1 MYMRLGTAQT
11 SLCIRTVSLGPLL
24 LSYTLQM
31 DGGIEVSL
39 HKIYVSISILNKT
52 LGICD
57 KYQSGVCWPISGA
70 EVFGVV
76 CLGT

>member
-1 MYMRLGTAQT
+1 M
-11 SLCIRTVSLGPLL
+11 
-24 LSYTLQM
+24 QM

-39 HKIYVSISILNKT
+39 HKIYVNVSILNKT
-52 LGICD
+52 FANMRQVPKCRVLHIT
-57 KYQSGVCWPISGA
+57 GA